1 KPVNNGTRMSENY
14 QGEQAKRIMKEAISL
29 QELATRNQKKKWNRN
44 EASNS
49 IEEYKPHR
57 RISSKP

>member
-1 KPVNNGTRMSENY
+1 MSENY
-14 QGEQAKRIMKEAISL
+14 QGEQAKRIMKEAMSL

-44 EASNS
+44 EASNT

-57 RISSKP
+57 RISSEP